1 MEYKWPMNGWP
12 KDKDLKNIG
21 RWNQLRL
28 MDGVEGFM
36 LRLLTQV
43 GGVSINDKLI
53 VGITEQL

>member
-1 MEYKWPMNGWP
+1 
-12 KDKDLKNIG
+12 
-21 RWNQLRL
+21 

-43 GGVSINDKLI
+43 GGVSINDELI